1 MSKHQNSSLRGAYP
15 PYKLNLSFCCVFFL
29 LSFFL
34 AFLFCCLC
42 QNPALA
48 GTWILL
54 VPLIVTDLFL
64 ELKILCSFFSFILH
78 PLSSLQLLLR
88 LLRLMKVNW
97 PVPFLLYLQQIR
109 ALLGVFIFFIFI
121 FYFCCSLYRV
131 CGCWANSCG
140 SVLTKMFLL

>member
-1 MSKHQNSSLRGAYP
+1 MCIQLIKKKTKHHFRG
-15 PYKLNLSFCCVFFL
+15 FFF
-29 LSFFL
+29 SFFL

-42 QNPALA
+42 QNPALT
-48 GTWILL
+48 GTLIILA
-54 VPLIVTDLFL
+54 PLIVTDLFL

-109 ALLGVFIFFIFI
+109 ALLGVFSSFFLSF
-121 FYFCCSLYRV
+121 FSFFLFFFFFFAVACKECV
-131 CGCWANSCG
+131 GVG
-140 SVLTKMFLL
+140 LTVVAQY